1 MHELS
6 RAYAKDDFFST
17 INCVLRKALWEEYH
31 FDEELPKEIPQAR
44 FGGEDYDWA

>member
-1 MHELS
+1 
-6 RAYAKDDFFST
+6 
-17 INCVLRKALWEEYH
+17 LRKALWEEYH